1 MAKEKNK
8 VEIIE
13 SCMVVPDKETPKHR
27 LWLSNLDLYN
37 HSDHAP
43 IFYLYKPHGNSN
55 DFFSVDTLKKAMG
68 KALVTFYPLAGR
80 LVFDEKGRPEVDCN
94 AEGALFSVVRAHC
107 TVEGFGGF
115 HPSAAVRQLLVP
127 SVTEPERSSIL
138 MLFQLTFFECGGV
151 CLGCAVH
158 HSVLDGVTTFHFIN
172 AWSDIARG
180 ADIKVAPFLDRT
192 VLRSRSPPTV
202 RFNHIE
208 LTHDELYTKR
218 ISLED
223 LGQACETTILTISK
237 DQLNTL
243 KHGFNGE
250 RNLTT
255 FQAVAVHL
263 WRTACKAR
271 ELADEQDTRLFFGAD
286 ARARLKPPLP
296 KGYLG
301 NAVVRVSGNL
311 QVGELVS
318 KPFELGAAKIEE
330 TVNMVDDEYLRS
342 FVDLLEKLTGDK
354 KIVLGSRTFKR
365 TDFLVV
371 SWLALPIYEAD
382 FGWGKPWFMGRAY
395 MRYVGHAYVMRTPG
409 DSGGVKL
416 DLAFETENMA
426 RFKEI
431 FYSDLDSYRG
441 IKNTL
446 ERINRDVVP
455 LNDANDDGE
464 EGIKDGEDPPILA
477 FGAVELSSIFT
488 AESKLSPGLGIKCFK
503 YEDIKCC

>member
-37 HSDHAP
+37 HNDHAP

-55 DFFSVDTLKKAMG
+55 DFFSVETLKKAMG

-80 LVFDEKGRPEVDCN
+80 LAFDEKGRPEVDCN
-94 AEGALFSVVRAHC
+94 AEGALFSVARAHC

-115 HPSAAVRQLLVP
+115 HPSPAVRQLLVP

-158 HSVLDGVTTFHFIN
+158 YSVLDGVTTFHFIN

-202 RFNHIE
+202 RVE
-208 LTHDELYTKR
+208 LTRDELYTKHM
-218 ISLED
+218 ISPED
-223 LGQACETTILTISK
+223 LDKTCETTILTISE

-250 RNLTT
+250 RKLTT

-271 ELADEQDTRLFFGAD
+271 ELADEQDTRLFFGED

-301 NAVVRVSGNL
+301 NAVVRVSGNMR
-311 QVGELVS
+311 VGELVS
-318 KPFELGAAKIEE
+318 KPFELGAAKIGE
-330 TVNMVDDEYLRS
+330 TVNMLDDEYLRS
-342 FVDLLEKLTGDK
+342 FVDLLEKLMKGDE
-354 KIVLGSRTFKR
+354 KIILVGTRSFKS
-365 TDFLVV
+365 TDFRVV

-382 FGWGKPWFMGRAY
+382 FGWGKPWFMGRAS
-395 MRYVGHAYVMRTPG
+395 MRYVGEANVMRTPG

-416 DLAFETENMA
+416 DLAFETESMA

-431 FYSDLDSYRG
+431 FYKDLDSYRG
-441 IKNTL
+441 IKNTRMRSCL
-446 ERINRDVVP
+446 
-455 LNDANDDGE
+455 
-464 EGIKDGEDPPILA
+464 
-477 FGAVELSSIFT
+477 
-488 AESKLSPGLGIKCFK
+488 
-503 YEDIKCC
+503 